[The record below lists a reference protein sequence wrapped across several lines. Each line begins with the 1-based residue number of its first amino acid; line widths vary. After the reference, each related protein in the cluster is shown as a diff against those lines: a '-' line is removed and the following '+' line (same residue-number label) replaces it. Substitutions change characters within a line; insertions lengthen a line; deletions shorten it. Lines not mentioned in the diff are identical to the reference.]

1 MSTAF
6 IRNIHIIHVLL
17 NHLEQIYT
25 AIHLDL
31 GVVDLS
37 DEEREELA
45 GDQLEIE
52 RIKAEILKL
61 ETEANHARKELEVRD
76 IERASELLLANAG
89 DLLLKAETQS
99 QV

>member
-6 IRNIHIIHVLL
+6 IRNIHIIYVIL
-17 NHLEQIYT
+17 NHLDQIYT
-25 AIHLDL
+25 TIQMDL

-37 DEEREELA
+37 DDEQEELA

-61 ETEANHARKELEVRD
+61 ENEAKHARKELEVKD
-76 IERASELLLANAG
+76 IERASQLLLANAG

-99 QV
+99 QT